1 MQKMAWEFGELEKV
15 ATDEGFIWYAELA
28 LKSESFGEVLFCL
41 VSADTADVDDETIS
55 LARRIARDID
65 RYVKDALVFLR
76 DELRREYRLGEDE
89 LRLLDVPVCDLPF
102 GLPQCTFYARD
113 TQWLM
118 RFAEGV
124 LDICEPFG
132 IGVIFEGERP
142 LRVENLELSR
152 EY

>member
-1 MQKMAWEFGELEKV
+1 MQKMAWKFGELEKV
-15 ATDEGFIWYAELA
+15 AMDEGFIWYAELA
-28 LKSESFGEVLFCL
+28 LKSESSSEVPFCL
-41 VSADTADVDDETIS
+41 VSADTADVDDEGS
-55 LARRIARDID
+55 CSRSDAWDID

-102 GLPQCTFYARD
+102 ELPQCTFYAHD
-113 TQWLM
+113 TQWLLGPG
-118 RFAEGV
+118 A

-142 LRVENLELSR
+142 LRVENLEIC
-152 EY
+152 

>member
-1 MQKMAWEFGELEKV
+1 MQKIAWKFGELEKV
-15 ATDEGFIWYAELA
+15 ATDEGFIWYAEL
-28 LKSESFGEVLFCL
+28 KSESSSEVPFCL
-41 VSADTADVDDETIS
+41 VSADTSDVDDETIS

-65 RYVKDALVFLR
+65 RYVKDALAFLR

-102 GLPQCTFYARD
+102 ELPQCMFYARD

-118 RFAEGV
+118 GSGA
-124 LDICEPFG
+124 LDICDPFG

-142 LRVENLELSR
+142 LRVENLELCG
-152 EY
+152 ED

>member
-1 MQKMAWEFGELEKV
+1 MQKMAWKFGELEKV
-15 ATDEGFIWYAELA
+15 ATDEGSIWYAEL
-28 LKSESFGEVLFCL
+28 KSESSSEVPFCL
-41 VSADTADVDDETIS
+41 VFADTADVDDEGS
-55 LARRIARDID
+55 CSRSDAWDID

-89 LRLLDVPVCDLPF
+89 LRLLDAPVCDLPF
-102 GLPQCTFYARD
+102 ELPQCTFYARD

-118 RFAEGV
+118 GSGA

-142 LRVENLELSR
+142 LRVENLEFCG